1 MQQITEQFRSKHTW
15 RDRTGVTRAN
25 GYATIGKNLLDVRCR
40 WKTVV
45 KLIGEGKEKEEKRW
59 WCGRRLKRKRKEE
72 DE

>member
-45 KLIGEGKEKEEKRW
+45 KLIGEGKEKEKKRDYAYTV
-59 WCGRRLKRKRKEE
+59 RSTQKN
-72 DE
+72 

>member
-45 KLIGEGKEKEEKRW
+45 KLIEEGKEKEEKRDYAYTV
-59 WCGRRLKRKRKEE
+59 RSTQKN
-72 DE
+72 